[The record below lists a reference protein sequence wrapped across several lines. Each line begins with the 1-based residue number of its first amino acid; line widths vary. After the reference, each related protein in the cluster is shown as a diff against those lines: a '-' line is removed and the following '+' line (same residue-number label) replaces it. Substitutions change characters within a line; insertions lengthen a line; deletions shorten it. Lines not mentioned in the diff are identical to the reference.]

1 MSLNPYAAPAADVNL
16 AVDPQTAEA
25 PLASRG
31 ARFGANLI
39 DTFMAYAP
47 FFIAGIVSGHDNS
60 GGIGLTIGALLT
72 LGLVIYQSI
81 LVSTTGQ
88 TLAKRWLGIRIV
100 KMDGSPVN
108 FVSGV
113 LLRFLVGRVLLFI
126 VPLYSLID
134 AIWIFKDESRCLHDM
149 IASTKVVVAK

>member
-16 AVDPQTAEA
+16 GVDAQISEA
-25 PLASRG
+25 RLASRG
-31 ARFGANLI
+31 ARFGANVI
-39 DTFMAYAP
+39 DILLAYVP
-47 FFIAGIVSGHDNS
+47 FFIGAIIGKETGLSI
-60 GGIGLTIGALLT
+60 GGVLT
-72 LGLVIYQSI
+72 LGVVIYQSV

-88 TLAKRWLGIRIV
+88 TLAKKWLGIRIV

-113 LLRFLVGRVLLFI
+113 LMRFLVGRILLAP

-134 AIWIFKDESRCLHDM
+134 AVWIFKDEQRCLHDM